1 MDIHVMIDEVEK
13 SIFEYNVDA
22 VPKQISNIMAEILKT
37 EMFDLGDKGKIMNF
51 NLLMDTSL
59 QAMQNKD
66 YLLLADIME
75 FKLKSFLGIEG

>member
-1 MDIHVMIDEVEK
+1 MIDEVEK